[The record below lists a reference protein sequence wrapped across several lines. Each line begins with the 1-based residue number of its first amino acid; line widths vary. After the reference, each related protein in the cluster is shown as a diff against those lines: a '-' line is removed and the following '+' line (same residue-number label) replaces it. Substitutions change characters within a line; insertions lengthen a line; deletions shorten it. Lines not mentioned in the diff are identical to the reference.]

1 MALFSRARKGF
12 TLIELLVVIAI
23 IGILIGLLLP
33 AVQKVREAANRV
45 KCSNNLKQWGLAM
58 HNYHDAYQRFPVC
71 QSYGGPAMRRS
82 WMLVSLPFIEQDA
95 LYRQFDLTKDGLDT
109 SANASGVSNRSI
121 LAQNLK
127 AAQCPSDNTVGTPAA
142 RTDSASGIVLGLT
155 SYAGNVGDHRNGTGT
170 GTQLP
175 DGNWYDYGNG
185 ADTAAKTRGV
195 ITRYGYSASIAEI
208 LDGTS
213 NTFVAGE
220 VIPGYCV
227 WEDWGHQNFA
237 TTAFPINWRN
247 KDFASG
253 VLGSG
258 DPNNCITFRS
268 FHAGGANFVFG
279 DGGVRF
285 LTDSMD
291 YTLYRALASRN
302 GGEAV
307 SPP

>member
-1 MALFSRARKGF
+1 MTVVARARRRGF

-33 AVQKVREAANRV
+33 AVQKVREAANRT

-58 HNYHDAYQRFPVC
+58 HSYHGVFERFPVC

-109 SANASGVSNRSI
+109 TLNASGVSNRSV
-121 LAQNLK
+121 LQQNMK
-127 AAQCPSDNTVGTPAA
+127 AAQCPSDPTVGTPAA
-142 RTDSASGIVLGLT
+142 RTDNASGIILGLT

-170 GTQLP
+170 GTPLP
-175 DGNWYDYGNG
+175 DGIYYDYGNN
-185 ADTAAKTRGV
+185 ADTAGKVRGV
-195 ITRYGYSASIAEI
+195 ISRYGYTASIAEI
-208 LDGTS
+208 TDGTS

-220 VIPGYCV
+220 VIPGYCI

-237 TTAFPINWRN
+237 TTAFPINWMN
-247 KDFASG
+247 SSG
-253 VLGSG
+253 TALLG

-268 FHAGGANFVFG
+268 FHSGGANFVFG

-285 LTDSMD
+285 MTDSMD
-291 YTLYRALASRN
+291 FTIYRALASRN
-302 GGEAV
+302 GGEVA
-307 SPP
+307 SIP